1 MEITISAYDA
11 EWPAQFEAIKDEL
24 AQDLAEEGIP
34 VLSIE
39 HVGSTS
45 VPGLVAK
52 PIIDILIVIHSA
64 DFTMPR
70 LQEVKDALGWGAR
83 QGGYHYIGDGGVK
96 GRWSFKLYD
105 VEPVRNVYVVAEGS
119 LPLRSCLALRDTL
132 RVNEGLREE
141 YGRLKMGLARR
152 EYDNIMQY
160 ATLKNPV
167 INKILREAGWS
178 EADIDRKEGQ
188 FVKDWPREIEVLDFE
203 RSWWDCVSDH
213 GAAVLKFCKRG
224 YNWVTTCLTC
234 FHGRYKGISA
244 WEEYY
249 CTEDLESGLEGLVI
263 D

>member
-11 EWPAQFEAIKDEL
+11 EWPVQFEAIKDEL

-52 PIIDILIVIHSA
+52 PIIDILIVIPMA

-70 LQEVKDALGWGAR
+70 LQEIKDALGWGAR

-119 LPLRSCLALRDTL
+119 LPLRSCRALRETL

-141 YGRLKMGLARR
+141 YAIVKLGLARR
-152 EYDNIMQY
+152 EYDNVMQY
-160 ATLKNPV
+160 ATLKNPI
-167 INKILREAGWS
+167 INKILREAGWT
-178 EADIDRKEGQ
+178 EAEIDEKEREV
-188 FVKDWPREIEVLDFE
+188 VKDWPREIEVLDFE
-203 RSWWDCVSDH
+203 RSRWDFISDF
-213 GAAVLKFCKRG
+213 GVTVLKFCKRG
-224 YNWVTTCLTC
+224 YHWVTTCLAC
-234 FHGRYKGISA
+234 FHGRYKEISA
-244 WEEYY
+244 CEVSY
-249 CTEDLESGLEGLVI
+249 CTEDLES
-263 D
+263 DWRDW

>member
-11 EWPAQFEAIKDEL
+11 EWPAQFDAIKDEL

-52 PIIDILIVIHSA
+52 PIIDILIVIPSA

-105 VEPVRNVYVVAEGS
+105 VEPVRHVYVVAEGS
-119 LPLRSCLALRDTL
+119 LPLRNCLALRETL

-141 YGRLKMGLARR
+141 YARLKMGLARS

-178 EADIDRKEGQ
+178 EAEIDEKERQ
-188 FVKDWPREIEVLDFE
+188 CVKDWPREIEVLDFE
-203 RSWWDCVSDH
+203 RSWWDCVSDC
-213 GAAVLKFCKRG
+213 GTAVLKFCKRG
-224 YNWVTTCLTC
+224 YDWVTTCLAC
-234 FHGRYKGISA
+234 FHSRYKKTSA
-244 WEEYY
+244 WEESY
-249 CTEDLESGLEGLVI
+249 CTEDLESNWEVW
-263 D
+263 

>member
-45 VPGLVAK
+45 VPGLAAK
-52 PIIDILIVIHSA
+52 AIIDILVIIPSA
-64 DFTMPR
+64 DFTMSR

-119 LPLRSCLALRDTL
+119 LPLRSCLALRETL
-132 RVNEGLREE
+132 RVNKELRDE
-141 YGRLKMGLARR
+141 YARVKIGLARR
-152 EYDNIMQY
+152 EYDNVMQY
-160 ATLKNPV
+160 ATLKNPIV
-167 INKILREAGWS
+167 NKILREAGWT
-178 EADIDRKEGQ
+178 EAEIDEKERVV
-188 FVKDWPREIEVLDFE
+188 VKDWPREVEVLDFE
-203 RSWWDCVSDH
+203 RSWWDCVSEF
-213 GAAVLKFCKRG
+213 GNAVLKFYERG
-224 YNWVTTCLTC
+224 TYWVTNC
-234 FHGRYKGISA
+234 FDCSQGRYKENSP
-244 WEEYY
+244 WEESC
-249 CTEDLESGLEGLVI
+249 CTEDLQSVSE
-263 D
+263 DW